1 MTNKKSLYHC
11 VDMSY
16 PASDHPVLLI
26 NAEAPLSDLHACASE
41 RLEAVLKYL
50 DLMACTSLPD
60 HSEHDISTVTT
71 IARILVQNVRD
82 VFRVIGQRAIES

>member
-1 MTNKKSLYHC
+1 MTNKKSLYQC

-60 HSEHDISTVTT
+60 HSEHDISTITM
-71 IARILVQNVRD
+71 IARILVQDVRD

>member
-50 DLMACTSLPD
+50 ESHGVHQPPRPFRTRHQHHHHDRENPGAGRERCISGNWATS
-60 HSEHDISTVTT
+60 
-71 IARILVQNVRD
+71 N
-82 VFRVIGQRAIES
+82 

>member
-1 MTNKKSLYHC
+1 MTNKKSLYQC

-60 HSEHDISTVTT
+60 HSEHDISTITT
-71 IARILVQNVRD
+71 IARILCRT
-82 VFRVIGQRAIES
+82 